1 MTVKDLLNT
10 YDGNMDYIMMFAPA
24 ENENESMAE
33 TLKNGKYIYG
43 PNGDEKAVT
52 IKCLGHRTVSKFST
66 DKNSIYIRIA
76 K

>member
-10 YDGNMDYIMMFAPA
+10 YDGNMDFIMVFAPA
-24 ENENESMAE
+24 ENESETMEE
-33 TLKNGKYIYG
+33 TLKNGKYMYPNG
-43 PNGDEKAVT
+43 NGDEKAMT

-66 DKNSIYIRIA
+66 DENSIYIRL